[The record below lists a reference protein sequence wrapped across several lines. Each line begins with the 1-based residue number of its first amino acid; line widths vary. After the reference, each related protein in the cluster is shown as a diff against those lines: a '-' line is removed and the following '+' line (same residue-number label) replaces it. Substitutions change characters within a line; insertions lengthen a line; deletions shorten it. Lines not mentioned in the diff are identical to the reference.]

1 MSFPAGSEVDP
12 ESYLQVTKASSRLIN
27 SFQNEFKIMVLEA
40 EDMEMEVFSALTNSN
55 IKFISGL
62 RSFVDRVAKF
72 GILKEEEIMQVFSHY
87 LGCKL

>member
-1 MSFPAGSEVDP
+1 
-12 ESYLQVTKASSRLIN
+12 
-27 SFQNEFKIMVLEA
+27 MVLEA

-72 GILKEEEIMQVFSHY
+72 GILKEEEIMQVLLHY